1 MRWSFD
7 GDGNARG
14 QVNWPAVPAGAW
26 VALLYAG
33 VVTSGMAHP
42 GIAYAVGRCAAVVPS
57 IYSCLQ
63 VPPRGL
69 LAVYRARQ

>member
-1 MRWSFD
+1 M
-7 GDGNARG
+7 
-14 QVNWPAVPAGAW
+14 PAGAW